1 MIGIPSYVGTRGNMR
16 TVTTMGIVGSVSFP
30 RTLSPTMSLCPPPP
44 PLSTS
49 CWDKYPTLSQY
60 IGYIRISINIS
71 YICHVWDRM
80 TSTID
85 KEALLRIPITKRGR
99 KKKKWINRGW
109 ADTIPGFVLSRNI
122 SYIPIWYDV
131 WYHTRYNDAGDEQ
144 RGMGMPRG
152 YPDNIPGFP
161 GG

>member
-1 MIGIPSYVGTRGNMR
+1 MYRWYISCFKHYKHDVR
-16 TVTTMGIVGSVSFP
+16 
-30 RTLSPTMSLCPPPP
+30 RTLEATL
-44 PLSTS
+44 LVAQ
-49 CWDKYPTLSQY
+49 DKSRY
-60 IGYIRISINIS
+60 INYIRISINIS

-80 TSTID
+80 TPTID

-144 RGMGMPRG
+144 RGMITHSYHKQGTKKNVPGVCPGDTR
-152 YPDNIPGFP
+152 ITSPGFRA